1 MSPTTRNQAKLAG
14 VALAAV
20 MAFTAFGT
28 GTALAASGSE
38 RDCEAQGGTYTKD
51 GPNAICVLPE
61 EKVSNPNANPNNN
74 AQTTQETETG
84 QGNISPKEGEVTCEG
99 PPGQCK

>member
-1 MSPTTRNQAKLAG
+1 MSPLILNQAKLAS
-14 VALAAV
+14 VALAA
-20 MAFTAFGT
+20 ALALSAFGT

-38 RDCEAQGGTYTKD
+38 RDCDAQGGTYNKD

-61 EKVSNPNANPNNN
+61 EKVSNPNANPDNN
-74 AQTTQETETG
+74 AQTTQDTETG

-99 PPGQCK
+99 PPGQCR